1 MRRARVLGVAAAAAG
16 LAMVPAA
23 LALATPQSP
32 QTVYYHA
39 HGVADASAT
48 CTTSL
53 VLDNTQFK
61 PASIGTNGSQFTV
74 ALGGITKFART
85 GNHPLA
91 CASIKAGDR
100 IDVTWREPST
110 QAFNP
115 TLVATSVVDNGP
127 PPPVYYYAYGIA
139 SGSATCGVSLVLNN
153 TQYHPSSIG
162 TNGTQFTAVLGAT
175 TRYVG
180 RHWHSIACARIKA
193 GDQIHVMYR
202 EPNTQAFTPTLVAT
216 RVRDLGPLPPVH
228 YSAWGRADARAN
240 CTTSLV
246 LDNTQFHPASIGTN
260 GSQFTAVLG
269 GTTKFVGRYD
279 RAIACAAIKTHD
291 RIHVTWTEPAGTP
304 FSPTLTATRVTDY
317 NRGFRHFRR

>member
-1 MRRARVLGVAAAAAG
+1 MMRARVLGVAGAVAG

-32 QTVYYHA
+32 QTVVYRA

-53 VLDNTQFK
+53 VLDNTQFT
-61 PASIGTNGSQFTV
+61 PASIGTNGSKFTV
-74 ALGGITKFART
+74 ALGGVTRFART

-91 CASIKAGDR
+91 CAGIKAGDR
-100 IDVTWREPST
+100 INVSWREPST
-110 QAFNP
+110 QAFSP
-115 TLVATSVVDNGP
+115 TLVATSVVDSGP

-139 SGSATCGVSLVLNN
+139 NGSATCGVSLVLNN

-180 RHWHSIACARIKA
+180 RYWHSIACGHIKA
-193 GDQIHVMYR
+193 GDQIHVEYR
-202 EPNTQAFTPTLVAT
+202 EPSTQAFTPTLVAT
-216 RVRDLGPLPPVH
+216 RVRDLGPLAPVH
-228 YSAWGRADARAN
+228 YTAWGRADAAAN

-246 LDNTQFHPASIGTN
+246 LDNTQFKPAAIGTR
-260 GSQFTAVLG
+260 GSQFTVALG
-269 GTTKFVGRYD
+269 GTTKFVGRYA
-279 RAIACAAIKTHD
+279 RAIACGAIKTHD
-291 RIHVTWTEPAGTP
+291 RVQVTWTEPAGTP
-304 FSPTLTATRVTDY
+304 FSPTLTATRVVDS
-317 NRGFRHFRR
+317 NRGVRHFRR